1 MTCTRRAAPLSRG
14 LEGRQRS
21 SRRLPRSAL
30 SCGLLS
36 SAAGSSAHREAE
48 REVVLKPD
56 GCEGLGYRCHLEK
69 KGGAGATHGA
79 SQEGLDHGAHPGRHI
94 KAGHGWAPYN
104 ALVTQIHRK
113 YTGES
118 QGRRQFTTCPYSLDI
133 VHPSRCRRVL
143 RAHKASSP
151 PCWPPGLKRAL
162 GGPGR

>member
-14 LEGRQRS
+14 LEGRQQS

-30 SCGLLS
+30 SCGWLS
-36 SAAGSSAHREAE
+36 SEAGSSAHREAE
-48 REVVLKPD
+48 REVVLKLD
-56 GCEGLGYRCHLEK
+56 GCEFILVSPGKEGWSRCRSW
-69 KGGAGATHGA
+69 
-79 SQEGLDHGAHPGRHI
+79 SQPGRPSPW
-94 KAGHGWAPYN
+94 GSSRPPYQGRTYRWAPYN

-113 YTGES
+113 YTEES

-133 VHPSRCRRVL
+133 VHPSRCKRDL